1 MRLLKYPIELYEGEC
16 LTSMTSIKDK
26 LIILTNLGR
35 IIVWLQQHLVDATFD
50 KMSIKELHINTS
62 FHLNPNIDQNDEAC
76 FIMCQN
82 DKLFVGSEQK
92 LIEITNWEQSN
103 SKKQTTIYSC
113 SGPSIITDI
122 KLDPRKSI
130 IFVLCSNPN
139 RVLLFDSRT
148 STKISM
154 ISLDDTVKPITCI
167 IDPSSQILTIFAYN
181 RTILIYQY
189 NGQGEYKLLNELKQA
204 VQMKPLHYK
213 ISMPPQADL
222 IPVINSVKNISATG
236 TTTTVL
242 LNRNDSYKVTATI
255 VSPASSSCKVLQ
267 YSPVLY
273 EKSNIK
279 KGTKTKYNLLA
290 TSGSAVGSILV
301 WNSKRMKPLFNAIQ
315 VSESPI
321 NDMIWSD
328 HGLTL
333 FAISN
338 DNILFTF
345 AFLPTDL
352 GHVLPAD
359 EVLELQKL
367 NKQLPPLPTKKP
379 APVNDKSSVTIE
391 QKTDSG
397 IISDKNKTKIKMPS
411 ETPVTVKSNIKGN
424 GISLDDTSV
433 LDDQSVK
440 DPPLPPTIK
449 RSQSTSM
456 EFNPPSYGVPK
467 DLKRKPKPQV
477 TTGLDQAVFSNKKQ
491 KKKELEPIDFLDTG
505 LLLPNVSFSRIR
517 LATPKIRLSF
527 TYSPPTNDKLELSIK
542 NGSGNEQVPT
552 KIILRSKLSD
562 DNNQL
567 FQDLIPKFVTMCTA
581 GSFFWACCT
590 EDGVIYVYNDS
601 GKRLLP
607 PLILGVSISFLE
619 AANDYLSCVTSLG
632 EMYCWNV
639 REEKLNFPTNSV
651 FPILN
656 PSLRYSDDI
665 LTRAENITMFA
676 LSNNGVPLVTLSN
689 GDGFMFDKNMETW
702 LLISDSWWAYGSQ
715 YWDMNNTSRMN
726 GKIKLSEVG
735 NQSKDQYWNLDNVQ
749 ELVENVKDDTSN
761 IINYIERKTNDELN
775 RKNLI
780 KNLQQ
785 FARALLMKE
794 GFENME
800 EIVTLA
806 HLENRLLV
814 SFKLQEIKEYSN
826 LMIVYCVR
834 LAEMGYVDRLDDV
847 LQWLYNDGDL
857 ESTLLGT
864 LSRKTILKDILMA
877 CANIRQV
884 QRVTTSYA
892 NILGIIKDV
901 V

>member
-16 LTSMTSIKDK
+16 LTSMTSIKGK
-26 LIILTNLGR
+26 LIILTNLGN
-35 IIVWLQQHLVDATFD
+35 IIVWLQQHLVNATFD
-50 KMSIKELHINTS
+50 KMPIKELQINTR
-62 FHLNPNIDQNDEAC
+62 FQLNPNIDSNDETC
-76 FIMCQN
+76 FIMCQH
-82 DKLFVGSEQK
+82 DKLFIGSEQK
-92 LIEITNWEQSN
+92 LIEISDWEQ
-103 SKKQTTIYSC
+103 KDLRKQKTIYSC
-113 SGPSIITDI
+113 NRPSLITDI
-122 KLDPRKSI
+122 KLDPHKSI

-139 RVLLFDSRT
+139 RILLFDTRT
-148 STKISM
+148 SKIISM
-154 ISLDDTVKPITCI
+154 IQLDDSVKPITCI
-167 IDPSSQILTIFAYN
+167 IDPSSQIVTIFSYN
-181 RTILIYQY
+181 RSIIIYQY
-189 NGQGEYKLLNELKQA
+189 NEQGDYKLLNELKQA

-222 IPVINSVKNISATG
+222 IPVINSVKNISAAG

-242 LNRNDSYKVTATI
+242 LNRNDNYKIAATI
-255 VSPASSSCKVLQ
+255 VSPASNSSKVLQ

-273 EKSNIK
+273 EKTNAK
-279 KGTKTKYNLLA
+279 KGTKIKYNLLA

-321 NDMIWSD
+321 NDMLWSEN
-328 HGLTL
+328 GLTL
-333 FAISN
+333 FAISD

-352 GHVLPAD
+352 GQVLPMN
-359 EVLELQKL
+359 EIIELQKL
-367 NKQLPPLPTKKP
+367 NKPLPPLPIKKP
-379 APVNDKSSVTIE
+379 PTIIE
-391 QKTDSG
+391 QKTNLG
-397 IISDKNKTKIKMPS
+397 ITSDKIKVERQVLS
-411 ETPVTVKSNIKGN
+411 ESTVPVKLDKEGNLTPF
-424 GISLDDTSV
+424 DDTSAR
-433 LDDQSVK
+433 STS
-440 DPPLPPTIK
+440 LPASAKHI
-449 RSQSTSM
+449 QSTSM

-477 TTGLDQAVFSNKKQ
+477 TASLEQQTVPTKKQ
-491 KKKELEPIDFLDTG
+491 KKKELEPIDFLDTS

-527 TYSPPTNDKLELSIK
+527 KYSPPKNNSLELYVK

-552 KIILRSKLSD
+552 KIILRSRLSD
-562 DNNQL
+562 DNNEL
-567 FQDLIPKFVTMCTA
+567 FQDLIPNFVTMCTA

-590 EDGVIYVYNDS
+590 ENGMIFVYNDS

-632 EMYCWNV
+632 EMYCWNI

-676 LSNNGVPLVTLSN
+676 LTNNGIPLVTLSN

-715 YWDMNNTSRMN
+715 YWDMNNTSRLN
-726 GKIKLSEVG
+726 GKIKTSDAG
-735 NQSKDQYWNLDNVQ
+735 NQSRDQYWNLDNIQ
-749 ELVENVKDDTSN
+749 ELVENVRDDTSN

-775 RKNLI
+775 RKNRI
-780 KNLQQ
+780 KSLQQ

-814 SFKLQEIKEYSN
+814 SFRLQEVKEYAD

-834 LAEMGYVDRLDDV
+834 LSEMGYADRLNDV

-857 ESTLLGT
+857 EMPLLGT
-864 LSRKTILKDILMA
+864 LSRKTVLKDILMA

-892 NILGIIKDV
+892 NMLGLIKDV
-901 V
+901 L

>member
-26 LIILTNLGR
+26 LIILTNLGK
-35 IIVWLQQHLVDATFD
+35 IIVWLQQRLVDATFD
-50 KMSIKELHINTS
+50 KLSIKELHINET
-62 FHLNPNIDQNDEAC
+62 FHLNPNIDPDDETC
-76 FIMCQN
+76 FVMCQN
-82 DKLFVGSEQK
+82 DKLFIGSEQK
-92 LIEITNWEQSN
+92 LIQISDWEQ
-103 SKKQTTIYSC
+103 KDLRKQTTICSC
-113 SGPSIITDI
+113 SRPSIITDI
-122 KLDPRKSI
+122 KLDPQKSI

-139 RVLLFDSRT
+139 RILLFDSCT
-148 STKISM
+148 ATKISM
-154 ISLDDTVKPITCI
+154 IPLDDSVKPITCI

-189 NGQGEYKLLNELKQA
+189 NEQGDHKLLNELKQA
-204 VQMKPLHYK
+204 VQMKPVHYK

-242 LNRNDSYKVTATI
+242 LNRNDNYKIATTI

-273 EKSNIK
+273 EKSNVK

-301 WNSKRMKPLFNAIQ
+301 WNSRRMKPLFNAIQ

-321 NDMIWSD
+321 NDMLWSD

-352 GHVLPAD
+352 GHVLPMD
-359 EVLELQKL
+359 EVFELQKL
-367 NKQLPPLPTKKP
+367 NKQIPPLPIKKP
-379 APVNDKSSVTIE
+379 PLVDNKPPVIIE
-391 QKTDSG
+391 QKINSG
-397 IISDKNKTKIKMPS
+397 TISDKNITKTHISS
-411 ETPVTVKSNIKGN
+411 EISVPVKSNITEN
-424 GISLDDTSV
+424 GTSLGDTPIFDDLST
-433 LDDQSVK
+433 K
-440 DPPLPPTIK
+440 DVTLPPTIK
-449 RSQSTSM
+449 RVQSTSM
-456 EFNPPSYGVPK
+456 EFNPPSYSVPK

-477 TTGLDQAVFSNKKQ
+477 TTGFEPPALPTKKQ

-527 TYSPPTNDKLELSIK
+527 TYSPPTNNKLELFIK

-552 KIILRSKLSD
+552 KIILRSRLSD

-567 FQDLIPKFVTMCTA
+567 FQDLIPKFVTMSTA

-590 EDGVIYVYNDS
+590 EDGIIYVYNDS

-632 EMYCWNV
+632 EMYCWNI

-676 LSNNGVPLVTLSN
+676 LSNNGVPLITLSN

-726 GKIKLSEVG
+726 GKIKSSDFG

-749 ELVENVKDDTSN
+749 ELVENVREDTSN

-775 RKNLI
+775 RKNRI

-814 SFKLQEIKEYSN
+814 SFRLQEVKEYSN

-834 LAEMGYVDRLDDV
+834 LAEMGYVDRLDDI
-847 LQWLYNDGDL
+847 LQWLYNGGDL
-857 ESTLLGT
+857 ELTLLGT
-864 LSRKTILKDILMA
+864 LSRKTLLKDILMA
-877 CANIRQV
+877 CAKIRQV
-884 QRVTTSYA
+884 QRVTTTYA
-892 NILGIIKDV
+892 NILGVIKDV
-901 V
+901 F